1 MVYMVTVWCYREGFT
16 SGKTPKDTLSKIKD
30 ANNELYDILNVT
42 TYRASYEDSIK
53 ELDQWAD
60 NSMLNL
66 IAQGKM
72 GINGSMDSLKTWNDL
87 VVFKQSLS
95 GVLTSLDKID

>member
-1 MVYMVTVWCYREGFT
+1 
-16 SGKTPKDTLSKIKD
+16 
-30 ANNELYDILNVT
+30 
-42 TYRASYEDSIK
+42 
-53 ELDQWAD
+53 
-60 NSMLNL
+60 
-66 IAQGKM
+66 M